1 MLRLIDRYIIKEI
14 LPYFLLSLFLLTAI
28 IFVHE
33 ANRFSELFVIFSRR
47 GLNSWPLVR
56 LTLSLLP
63 SIFVFTIPIAL
74 LLGILMGLGRLA
86 SDSELIVLRAS
97 GLGRWR
103 LLLPILMLAIFTA
116 LLTGYNTAYL
126 LPEAIRSLNSLK
138 NTRSELILRGV
149 ADQVKPGIFE
159 ESVPKKVIF
168 IRDVDRNNGIWRQV
182 FVADETD
189 PESEPRIL
197 IAQEGELQIGKS
209 LEASE
214 LQLYNGFVY
223 ESYLRKRREQDKAT
237 TYSFQQTALRLSLN
251 RSDDSKSDGKSN
263 ESSIDELAQLQL
275 GPEARTLPELLQ
287 LPLPAAGRERTLLLV
302 ERQKR
307 IALPVACLVFALIGV
322 ALGMI
327 VSRGGRSSGLVIG
340 IGVTLSYYLLFI
352 VGEDLARQQ
361 VVPAFLGVWLSNFVL
376 AGFGLLMLLFYQKV
390 RDVMVA
396 LGERLLPMR
405 NLLEQSFT
413 TDGRRVVA
421 NRVTFGFPR
430 LIDRMILGEMARYFV
445 LVLLGIT
452 AVFLVFTLFELTNSI
467 VENNI
472 PAGTVA
478 NYLFFLVPQ
487 ILQYVAPFAI
497 LVAVLVTFGLF
508 GRTSQLIALNA
519 SGQSLYRVAL
529 PALLYSLIVG
539 SMMFAC
545 QEYVMPFANRQQ
557 DYLRYLIKGGKLP
570 PQTFYQANRKWFLGQ
585 ENRLIHIQYFDQ
597 EKNKIAGLAIYE
609 MDTENASLLRRIYA
623 NEANWDANAQEWLL
637 RGGFVREFDG
647 TTIKTAEKFKTL
659 RIKLPERPEFFKQQV
674 PESSKMSIAE
684 LQQQIEQLQA
694 SGIDVLNLRI
704 ALQTKLA
711 NPLTC
716 LVMALMGIPF
726 AFGIGKRGALAGVGV
741 SLFIAIAFWGS
752 LELFSQLGRY
762 ELLPPLLSAWGS
774 NLLFAASGI
783 YMFFTAKT

>member
-1 MLRLIDRYIIKEI
+1 
-14 LPYFLLSLFLLTAI
+14 
-28 IFVHE
+28 
-33 ANRFSELFVIFSRR
+33 
-47 GLNSWPLVR
+47 
-56 LTLSLLP
+56 
-63 SIFVFTIPIAL
+63 
-74 LLGILMGLGRLA
+74 
-86 SDSELIVLRAS
+86 
-97 GLGRWR
+97 
-103 LLLPILMLAIFTA
+103 
-116 LLTGYNTAYL
+116 
-126 LPEAIRSLNSLK
+126 
-138 NTRSELILRGV
+138 
-149 ADQVKPGIFE
+149 
-159 ESVPKKVIF
+159 
-168 IRDVDRNNGIWRQV
+168 
-182 FVADETD
+182 
-189 PESEPRIL
+189 
-197 IAQEGELQIGKS
+197 
-209 LEASE
+209 
-214 LQLYNGFVY
+214 
-223 ESYLRKRREQDKAT
+223 
-237 TYSFQQTALRLSLN
+237 
-251 RSDDSKSDGKSN
+251 
-263 ESSIDELAQLQL
+263 
-275 GPEARTLPELLQ
+275 
-287 LPLPAAGRERTLLLV
+287 
-302 ERQKR
+302 
-307 IALPVACLVFALIGV
+307 
-322 ALGMI
+322 
-327 VSRGGRSSGLVIG
+327 
-340 IGVTLSYYLLFI
+340 

-545 QEYVMPFANRQQ
+545 QEYVMPFAKRQQ
-557 DYLRYLIKGGKLP
+557 DSLRYLIKGGKLP

-647 TTIKTAEKFKTL
+647 TAIKTAEKFKTL